1 MLFFF
6 AIKLI
11 VYYIIDYSY
20 LNIPDYTTGKD
31 RWLILEFFFLRN
43 HLSGIHL
50 MNYCITRIDHTQK
63 MKKTNS
69 ESEKPK
75 KNALKS
81 GNRHELE

>member
-1 MLFFF
+1 
-6 AIKLI
+6 
-11 VYYIIDYSY
+11 
-20 LNIPDYTTGKD
+20 
-31 RWLILEFFFLRN
+31 
-43 HLSGIHL
+43 